1 MPGITTPEDSVMAP
15 SVSPSPAPARKPRG
29 QTRQRLLD
37 IGLNLFA
44 QKGVEGVTVSE
55 LEEAVG
61 LKPGSG
67 SFYRH
72 FADKDKLLEAIIER
86 EIESAQQR
94 RTREQNALYDPDQDV
109 REALHTQFE
118 LTLKGL
124 RESEALINLLSRAAD
139 HFPALIDRL
148 RQAFVAEA
156 MTAVARSYEDRINRG
171 EIINGDPV
179 IIASVVQSTLFGY
192 VKAQAAFG
200 RSANADKEEAALI
213 STLIS
218 MLVR

>member
-1 MPGITTPEDSVMAP
+1 MSQAHANHP
-15 SVSPSPAPARKPRG
+15 STGLGSKPRG
-29 QTRQRLLD
+29 KTRLRLLD
-37 IGLNLFA
+37 AGLALFS
-44 QKGVEGVTVSE
+44 QRGLEGVTVSE

-72 FADKDKLLEAIIER
+72 FTDKDALLEAIIER

-94 RTREQNALYDPDQDV
+94 RVEEQNALYNSDQDV
-109 REALHTQFE
+109 RQALKTQFE

-124 RESEALINLLSRAAD
+124 RENEDLINLLSRAAD

-148 RQAFVAEA
+148 RQAFVADA
-156 MTAVARSYEDRINRG
+156 MTAVARSYEHRVQRG
-171 EIINGDPV
+171 EIIDGDPMV
-179 IIASVVQSTLFGY
+179 LASVVQSTLFGY
-192 VKAQAAFG
+192 IKAESAFG
-200 RSANADKEEAALI
+200 KLDNAAAAETAMI
-213 STLIS
+213 DTLVR